1 MSNIIITIIVCYT
14 LYKIIVGHS
23 SINPK
28 KANEAIV
35 QASVLTSDK
44 LIDEVLINYL
54 NFKNKNPEFK
64 HIDFE
69 TYLLNFKIEN
79 QNDAKIFLEKLNKKV
94 DSES

>member
-1 MSNIIITIIVCYT
+1 MSSVIITIIICYT

-28 KANEAIV
+28 KVNEALV
-35 QASVLTSDK
+35 QAVILTSDQV
-44 LIDEVLINYL
+44 IDHIHINYL
-54 NFKNKNPEFK
+54 NFKNNNPEFK

-79 QNDAKIFLEKLNKKV
+79 QNDAKQSLEKMNKKS
-94 DSES
+94 DSE